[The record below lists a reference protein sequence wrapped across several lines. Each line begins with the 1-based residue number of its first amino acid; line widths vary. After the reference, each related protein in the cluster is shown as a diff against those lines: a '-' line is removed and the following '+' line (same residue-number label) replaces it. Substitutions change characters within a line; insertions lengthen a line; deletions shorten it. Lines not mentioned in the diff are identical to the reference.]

1 MNEIVKNNFFNN
13 FKDLVLKNI
22 KNIVIVFILLL
33 ITFISYQV
41 YSYYK
46 IKNIKNTSIEF
57 FNLINNQDIN
67 SEIFNELKKNDNIF
81 STLTALK
88 QIQIS
93 NENKNFSVSNEIYK
107 EVLLNE
113 SLGKLYSS
121 SIAAHASYTLINA
134 SYEENTK
141 DYINDISLF
150 IDNISDDLENY
161 ISLKKELA
169 YLLEVTETDLNKTN
183 YSKNSELID
192 LYNEIQNSDII
203 SSSVKERVK
212 KIHEFHLYQ

>member
-13 FKDLVLKNI
+13 LKDLALKNI

-161 ISLKKELA
+161 ISLKKELT

>member
-13 FKDLVLKNI
+13 FKDLALKNI

-57 FNLINNQDIN
+57 FDLINNQDIN

-161 ISLKKELA
+161 ISLKKELT

>member
-22 KNIVIVFILLL
+22 KNIVVVFILLL

-93 NENKNFSVSNEIYK
+93 NENKNFSVSKEIYK
-107 EVLLNE
+107 DVLLNK

-150 IDNISDDLENY
+150 INNISDDLENY
-161 ISLKKELA
+161 ISLKKELT

>member
-22 KNIVIVFILLL
+22 KNIVIIFFIFL

-161 ISLKKELA
+161 ISLKKELT

>member
-1 MNEIVKNNFFNN
+1 MSEIIKNNFYNN
-13 FKDLVLKNI
+13 FKDLALKNI

-57 FNLINNQDIN
+57 FDLINNQDIN

-161 ISLKKELA
+161 ISLKKELT

>member
-22 KNIVIVFILLL
+22 KNIVIIFFIFL

-93 NENKNFSVSNEIYK
+93 NENKNFSVSKEIYK
-107 EVLLNE
+107 DVLLNE

>member
-22 KNIVIVFILLL
+22 KNIVIVFILLF

-93 NENKNFSVSNEIYK
+93 NENKNFSVSKEIYK
-107 EVLLNE
+107 DVLLNE

-150 IDNISDDLENY
+150 INNISDDLENY
-161 ISLKKELA
+161 ISLKKELT

>member
-13 FKDLVLKNI
+13 FKDLVLNNK
-22 KNIVIVFILLL
+22 KNIVIVFILLV

-93 NENKNFSVSNEIYK
+93 NENKNFSVSKEIYK
-107 EVLLNE
+107 DVLLNK

-150 IDNISDDLENY
+150 INNISDDLENY
-161 ISLKKELA
+161 ISLKKELT

>member
-22 KNIVIVFILLL
+22 KNIVIIFFIFL

-93 NENKNFSVSNEIYK
+93 NENKNFSVSKEIYK
-107 EVLLNE
+107 DVLLNE
-113 SLGKLYSS
+113 SLDKLYSS

>member
-13 FKDLVLKNI
+13 FKDLVLNNK
-22 KNIVIVFILLL
+22 KNIVIVFILLV

-93 NENKNFSVSNEIYK
+93 NENKNFSVSKEIYK
-107 EVLLNE
+107 DVLLNE
-113 SLGKLYSS
+113 SLDKLYSS

-150 IDNISDDLENY
+150 INNISDDLENY
-161 ISLKKELA
+161 ISLKKELT

>member
-22 KNIVIVFILLL
+22 KNIVIIFFIFL

-150 IDNISDDLENY
+150 INNISDDLENY
-161 ISLKKELA
+161 ISLKKELT

>member
-41 YSYYK
+41 YNYYK

>member
-22 KNIVIVFILLL
+22 KNIVVVFILLL

-161 ISLKKELA
+161 ISLKKELT

>member
-22 KNIVIVFILLL
+22 KNIVIVFILLF
-33 ITFISYQV
+33 ITFITYQV

-46 IKNIKNTSIEF
+46 IINIKNTSIEF
-57 FNLINNQDIN
+57 FNLINSQDIN

>member
-22 KNIVIVFILLL
+22 KNIVVVFILLL

>member
-22 KNIVIVFILLL
+22 KNIVIVFILLF
-33 ITFISYQV
+33 ITFITYQV

-161 ISLKKELA
+161 ISLKKELT

>member
-22 KNIVIVFILLL
+22 KNIVVVFILLL

-57 FNLINNQDIN
+57 FDLINNQDIN

-93 NENKNFSVSNEIYK
+93 NENKNFSVSKEIYK
-107 EVLLNE
+107 DVLLNE
-113 SLGKLYSS
+113 SLDKLYSS

-150 IDNISDDLENY
+150 INNISDDLENY
-161 ISLKKELA
+161 ISLKKELT